1 MANEFRFGKIPR
13 HLKQQA
19 AKAYAGS
26 GVGQLGRAVVKAQR
40 HFSRAPSAIPGA
52 RELTA
57 MYRRGGIKGFVKAVS
72 GLGHGGSLAAIEQYA
87 KHGGKQAVTDFLREL
102 GPIGSI
108 LGAIVG
114 HSTGGKSA
122 TLPQDLQS
130 AMDLIG
136 AFADQPS
143 VINALQRILEGRGAS
158 VTWNRGAA
166 SNPAKQGP
174 AARPN
179 AAGSMMGEIAAAINA
194 ANQDEEPGTTI
205 EPRRLGQPGKGS
217 EPVTVNTGNGSRKL
231 PPDHPLVTGQMVETP
246 QSSNVFAFGYDIQTH
261 SLFVRFKEGRHEGGN
276 GGGGSGGKGGAGG
289 ARPHRPGALYLYH
302 NVPTELFLTLYEAP
316 SKGIWVWDNLRIRGT
331 LSGHRFDYALV
342 GVQGGYVPRKATLSP
357 AGEIF
362 SPRTIFTDQG
372 RQLSSS
378 LPEMLVRPLQP
389 LGSSRPP
396 NNGSGGM
403 GRKR

>member
-1 MANEFRFGKIPR
+1 MSNEFRFGKIPR

-19 AKAYAGS
+19 SKAYAGS
-26 GVGQLGRAVVKAQR
+26 GFGTLGRAVVKAQR

-52 RELTA
+52 SELTA
-57 MYRRGGIKGFVKAVS
+57 LYRRGGIKGFVKAVS
-72 GLGHGGSLAAIEQYA
+72 GLGKGGSLAAIEQYA
-87 KHGGKQAVTDFLREL
+87 KQGGKQAVTDFLREL

-108 LGAIVG
+108 LGAIIG
-114 HSTGGKSA
+114 HGTSKSA

-143 VINALQRILEGRGAS
+143 VINSLQRILEGRGANVS
-158 VTWNRGAA
+158 WTKGT
-166 SNPAKQGP
+166 AKAPQSP
-174 AARPN
+174 STRPRPN
-179 AAGSMMGEIAAAINA
+179 AAGNIVGELAAAINA
-194 ANQDEEPGTTI
+194 ANEEEEPGTAI

-217 EPVTVNTGNGSRKL
+217 EPVTVATGGGSRKL
-231 PPDHPLVTGQMVETP
+231 PPDHPLVTGQMIETP
-246 QSSNVFAFGYDIQTH
+246 QSSNVYAFGYDLQTH
-261 SLFVRFKEGRHEGGN
+261 SLFVRFKAGRHD
-276 GGGGSGGKGGAGG
+276 GGSGGGQSGGGG
-289 ARPHRPGALYLYH
+289 GDGGRRPHRPGPLYLYH

-342 GVQGGYVPRKATLSP
+342 GVQGGYVPRKATLAP

-389 LGSSRPP
+389 LGGSRPP
-396 NNGSGGM
+396 NNGRGGM
-403 GRKR
+403 GRNR

>member
-19 AKAYAGS
+19 TKAYAGS
-26 GVGQLGRAVVKAQR
+26 GMGQLGRAVVKAQR

-52 RELTA
+52 SELTA

-72 GLGHGGSLAAIEQYA
+72 GLGHTGSFAAIEQYA
-87 KHGGKQAVTDFLREL
+87 KRGGKQAVSDFLREL
-102 GPIGSI
+102 GPVGSI

-114 HSTGGKSA
+114 HDSGKSA

-158 VTWNRGAA
+158 VSWTRGTA
-166 SNPAKQGP
+166 SNPANQQSPRSSPTG
-174 AARPN
+174 N
-179 AAGSMMGEIAAAINA
+179 MMGELAAAINA
-194 ANQDEEPGTTI
+194 ANQEEEPGSAI

-217 EPVTVNTGNGSRKL
+217 EPVTIATGNGSRKL

-261 SLFVRFKEGRHEGGN
+261 SLFVRFKEGRHDGGS
-276 GGGGSGGKGGAGG
+276 GGGGSGGGGGDGG
-289 ARPHRPGALYLYH
+289 RRPHRPGPLYLYH

-378 LPEMLVRPLQP
+378 LPEILVRPLQP
-389 LGSSRPP
+389 LGGNRPP
-396 NNGSGGM
+396 NDGKGGM